1 MLTKKLQLFYDDIQS
16 KRNKNKMRLQV
27 DLEFQKNDIKEL
39 NKKYNVEMFS
49 TKIRVGKTFVAEQKI
64 RELKKRTS
72 KLRLIKSKSIN
83 PNKLIEKSVDNMNK
97 TIRDKYGISL
107 DAKTEI
113 KTVSKV
119 HSALDKYD
127 AKIYSR
133 KKKKLREDLAIGQNV
148 LLLAERIKKSQRRE
162 NFTKA

>member
-1 MLTKKLQLFYDDIQS
+1 
-16 KRNKNKMRLQV
+16 MRLQV

-49 TKIRVGKTFVAEQKI
+49 TKIRGGKTFVAEQKI

-113 KTVSKV
+113 KTVSKA

>member
-1 MLTKKLQLFYDDIQS
+1 
-16 KRNKNKMRLQV
+16 MRLQV

-49 TKIRVGKTFVAEQKI
+49 TKIRGGKTFVAEQKI

-72 KLRLIKSKSIN
+72 KLRLIKSKSVN

>member
-1 MLTKKLQLFYDDIQS
+1 
-16 KRNKNKMRLQV
+16 MRLQV

-49 TKIRVGKTFVAEQKI
+49 TKIRGGKTFVAEQKI